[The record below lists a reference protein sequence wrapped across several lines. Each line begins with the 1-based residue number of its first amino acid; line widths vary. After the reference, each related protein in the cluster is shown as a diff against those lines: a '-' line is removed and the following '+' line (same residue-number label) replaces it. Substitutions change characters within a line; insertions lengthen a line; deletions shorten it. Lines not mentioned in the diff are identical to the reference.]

1 MKTSDP
7 ATSDRIEELRARL
20 EKLDAE
26 RTAVSAELHRL
37 TDPNSDHAAAPSA
50 QKDPIAGSDH
60 KDWHVFAGPPKQKMP
75 KPRA

>member
-7 ATSDRIEELRARL
+7 ANKARIEELRARL

-37 TDPNSDHAAAPSA
+37 TDPNSAHAAEPSA
-50 QKDPIAGSDH
+50 KDDPIAGSDH
-60 KDWHVFAGPPKQKMP
+60 KDWHVFAGPPKHKTP
-75 KPRA
+75 KPSA